1 MTLLS
6 FQCRFKIIALFLNLS
21 FNQILRIKVLQKY
34 QTLRFRSITGFLS
47 ITFSKNTERKWKI
60 FKKWIS
66 LVYCVYKKSKA
77 WRVLNEWFYFCLKE
91 NDMILSRFMW
101 LELLSKSNILR
112 PIPLYMMK
120 RKNSLEF
127 YYYDLVM

>member
-1 MTLLS
+1 MYYS
-6 FQCRFKIIALFLNLS
+6 NVVYRGIFKSVISLDS
-21 FNQILRIKVLQKY
+21 KVLQKY
-34 QTLRFRSITGFLS
+34 QTLRFGSIIDFLS
-47 ITFSKNTERKWKI
+47 LTFPKNTERRWKI

-77 WRVLNEWFYFCLKE
+77 CRVLNEWFYFCLKE

-127 YYYDLVM
+127 LLLWPCYVKEYVQ